1 MASRVCSL
9 TPEGIRA
16 FQSWITAGANGPLP
30 RIFLNDPTV
39 AVPLPREINI
49 ADRIF
54 ESRYEFGQYL
64 CQLFTGL
71 DPRAISY
78 DRGLW
83 TWLAAFF
90 IDQLCATSPDGK
102 RKVRAEYAY
111 VLS

>member
-16 FQSWITAGANGPLP
+16 LRSWINAGALGPLP
-30 RIFLNDPTV
+30 GIFLNDPTL
-39 AVPLPREINI
+39 AVPLLQEINI

-64 CQLFTGL
+64 GQLFAGL

-90 IDQLCATSPDGK
+90 IDQLCATSADGS
-102 RKVRAEYAY
+102 RKVRA
-111 VLS
+111 